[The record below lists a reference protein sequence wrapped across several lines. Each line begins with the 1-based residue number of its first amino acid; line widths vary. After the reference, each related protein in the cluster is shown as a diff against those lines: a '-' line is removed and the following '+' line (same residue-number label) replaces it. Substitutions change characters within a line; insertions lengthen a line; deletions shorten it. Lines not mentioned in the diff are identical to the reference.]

1 MLVSSPFRVLFTTE
15 VLVATLLGCGQRSAP
30 TGSQQSGSAPSN
42 PSGQS
47 QAVGPPPTQAQQPGG
62 GTPRVFGIL
71 PEDSEASYDIQEK
84 LAFLPL
90 PSRAVGRTKAIEGQ
104 FTLTMGAAPRVE
116 DAQFSVD
123 LRTLTSD
130 QNRRDQ
136 LIRTRWLES
145 NTYPMAEFRATR
157 VEPLPAGYVE
167 GQEVPLR
174 ITGNMTIRTTTL
186 ELTFDT
192 RASMQGNTIRGT
204 ATTFLLMRDFGFEP
218 PNIANAVLVEDGV
231 NLTVNFTAQ
240 GQS

>member
-1 MLVSSPFRVLFTTE
+1 MLVSSLFRVLFITGI
-15 VLVATLLGCGQRSAP
+15 LVATLLGCGLRSTP
-30 TGSQQSGSAPSN
+30 TGSQQSGSALSN
-42 PSGQS
+42 PNGQS
-47 QAVGPPPTQAQQPGG
+47 QAVDLQPTQAQQPAGG
-62 GTPRVFGIL
+62 MPRVFAIV
-71 PEDSEASYDIQEK
+71 PEESEASYDVQEV

-104 FTLTMGAAPRVE
+104 FTLAMGAAPRIE

-136 LIRTRWLES
+136 LIRTQWLES

-167 GQEVPLR
+167 GEEVPLR

-186 ELTFDT
+186 ALTFDT
-192 RASMQGNTIRGT
+192 RATMQGNTIRGT